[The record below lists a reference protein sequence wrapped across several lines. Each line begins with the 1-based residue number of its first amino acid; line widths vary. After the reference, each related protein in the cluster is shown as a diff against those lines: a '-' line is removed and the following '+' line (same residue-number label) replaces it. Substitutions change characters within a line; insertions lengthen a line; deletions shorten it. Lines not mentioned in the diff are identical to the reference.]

1 MQLVSVN
8 ELADQ
13 KIFSVD
19 LYNEDGEK
27 LFSAG
32 EIITPGKLMQ
42 LRSLNA
48 IYSKESEEEV
58 AKIEKTTIS
67 DVDNNIEDLSFQKN
81 IEENT
86 PPWVVESLD
95 QKKNEEFKNTE
106 IEEDET
112 FSKDEFSAEEYSDDV
127 SDNVL
132 EIEIDEQLFNKQINL
147 YSIITPEN
155 QIKMK
160 KSFSRAMNDFKRKTP
175 VKKVDLF
182 LKTRDLILEIIIPIL
197 DSMIYKSQL
206 KLIGEYDDIH
216 GLNVAIMVAALTIKM
231 KMTESEIN
239 DIVLAALLHDIG
251 KTRIDDSI
259 LKKTNL
265 STQDVN
271 LLNLH
276 TQIGY
281 KILHKDFHLSEPICK
296 VALEHHENNDGSG
309 FPYGLSGDL
318 IGFQSQIVNICNF
331 YDNLTSERLN
341 YPVKNTK
348 DVQKIILE
356 IGSKNFLSGILY
368 TFINMSNYNDSRPFK
383 SFTEE

>member
-1 MQLVSVN
+1 MQLVSIN

-42 LRSLNA
+42 LRSLDA
-48 IYSKESEEEV
+48 VYSKVDGED
-58 AKIEKTTIS
+58 EKENVKS
-67 DVDNNIEDLSFQKN
+67 DAGNTDNLPFQKKDDKSLDSKKQ
-81 IEENT
+81 E
-86 PPWVVESLD
+86 ESLEA
-95 QKKNEEFKNTE
+95 EE
-106 IEEDET
+106 EEDET
-112 FSKDEFSAEEYSDDV
+112 FSKDEFSTEEDDDDDV

-160 KSFSRAMNDFKRKTP
+160 KSFKRAMNDFKRKTS

-182 LKTRDLILEIIIPIL
+182 LKTRDLILETIIPVL
-197 DSMIYKSQL
+197 DTMIYKSQL
-206 KLIGEYDDIH
+206 KIIGEYDDIH
-216 GLNVAIMVAALTIKM
+216 GLNVAIMAAALTIKM
-231 KMTESEIN
+231 KMTESEVN

-251 KTRIDDSI
+251 KTRIDESI

-309 FPYGLSGDL
+309 YPYGISGDL
-318 IGFQSQIVNICNF
+318 IGLPSQIVNICNF

-348 DVQKIILE
+348 DALKIILE

-368 TFINMSNYNDSRPFK
+368 TFINMTNYNDSRPFK

>member
-1 MQLVSVN
+1 MQLVSIN

-42 LRSLNA
+42 LRSLDA
-48 IYSKESEEEV
+48 VYSKVDGEDEKENVKSDAGNTDNLPFQKKDDKSLDSKKQEEV
-58 AKIEKTTIS
+58 LEA
-67 DVDNNIEDLSFQKN
+67 
-81 IEENT
+81 EE
-86 PPWVVESLD
+86 
-95 QKKNEEFKNTE
+95 
-106 IEEDET
+106 EEDET
-112 FSKDEFSAEEYSDDV
+112 FSKDEFSTEEDDDDDV

-160 KSFSRAMNDFKRKTP
+160 KSFKRAMNDFKRKTS

-182 LKTRDLILEIIIPIL
+182 LKTRDLILETIIPVL
-197 DSMIYKSQL
+197 DTMIYKSQL
-206 KLIGEYDDIH
+206 KIIGDYDDIH
-216 GLNVAIMVAALTIKM
+216 GLNVAIMAAALTIKM
-231 KMTESEIN
+231 KMTESEVN

-251 KTRIDDSI
+251 KTRIDESI

-309 FPYGLSGDL
+309 YPYGISGDL
-318 IGFQSQIVNICNF
+318 IGLPSQIVNICNF

-348 DVQKIILE
+348 DALKIILE

-368 TFINMSNYNDSRPFK
+368 TFINMTNYNDSRPFK

>member
-1 MQLVSVN
+1 MQLVSIN

-19 LYNEDGEK
+19 LYNKDGEK

-42 LRSLNA
+42 LRSLDAVYSDDGSTVDNKSDKVYKSQEDVEELHFQKKEEFNESVKA
-48 IYSKESEEEV
+48 LKKESKEQNNFQSSE
-58 AKIEKTTIS
+58 
-67 DVDNNIEDLSFQKN
+67 IED
-81 IEENT
+81 
-86 PPWVVESLD
+86 
-95 QKKNEEFKNTE
+95 
-106 IEEDET
+106 DET
-112 FSKDEFSAEEYSDDV
+112 FSKDTFSTEEDDDV

-160 KSFSRAMNDFKRKTP
+160 KSYRRAMNDFKRKTP

-182 LKTRDLILEIIIPIL
+182 LKTRDLVLETINPVL

-216 GLNVAIMVAALTIKM
+216 GLNVAIMAAALTIKM
-231 KMTESEIN
+231 KLTEAEIN

-251 KTRIDDSI
+251 KTRIDESI

-309 FPYGLSGDL
+309 YPYGISGDL
-318 IGFQSQIVNICNF
+318 IGMHSQVVNICNF

-348 DVQKIILE
+348 DALKIILE
-356 IGSKNFLSGILY
+356 VGSKNFLSGILY
-368 TFINMSNYNDSRPFK
+368 TFINMTNYNDSRPFK

>member
-42 LRSLNA
+42 LRSLDA
-48 IYSKESEEEV
+48 VYSKVDGEEE
-58 AKIEKTTIS
+58 EKTLKSAGENT
-67 DVDNNIEDLSFQKN
+67 DDLSIQEK
-81 IEENT
+81 ENKPSDT
-86 PPWVVESLD
+86 LKTGTKKQESLP
-95 QKKNEEFKNTE
+95 EAE
-106 IEEDET
+106 EEDET
-112 FSKDEFSAEEYSDDV
+112 FSKDEFSTEEDDDDDV

-160 KSFSRAMNDFKRKTP
+160 KSFKRAMNDFKRKTS

-182 LKTRDLILEIIIPIL
+182 LKTRDLILETIIPVL
-197 DSMIYKSQL
+197 DTMIYKSQL
-206 KLIGEYDDIH
+206 KIIGEYDDVH
-216 GLNVAIMVAALTIKM
+216 GLNVAIMAAALTIKM
-231 KMTESEIN
+231 KMTESEVN

-251 KTRIDDSI
+251 KTRIDESI

-309 FPYGLSGDL
+309 YPYGISGDL
-318 IGFQSQIVNICNF
+318 IGLPSQIVNICNF

-348 DVQKIILE
+348 DALKIILE

-368 TFINMSNYNDSRPFK
+368 TFINMTNYNDSRPFK

>member
-42 LRSLNA
+42 LRSLDA
-48 IYSKESEEEV
+48 VYSKVDGEEE
-58 AKIEKTTIS
+58 EKTLKSAGENT
-67 DVDNNIEDLSFQKN
+67 DDLSIQEK
-81 IEENT
+81 ENKPSDT
-86 PPWVVESLD
+86 LKTGTKKQESLP
-95 QKKNEEFKNTE
+95 EAE
-106 IEEDET
+106 EEDET
-112 FSKDEFSAEEYSDDV
+112 FSKDEFSTEEDDDDDV

-160 KSFSRAMNDFKRKTP
+160 KSFKRAMNDFKRKTS

-182 LKTRDLILEIIIPIL
+182 LKTRDLILETLIPVL
-197 DSMIYKSQL
+197 DTMIYKSQL
-206 KLIGEYDDIH
+206 KIIGEYDDIH
-216 GLNVAIMVAALTIKM
+216 GLNVAIMAAALTIKM
-231 KMTESEIN
+231 KMTESEVN
-239 DIVLAALLHDIG
+239 DVVLAALLHDIG
-251 KTRIDDSI
+251 KTRIDESI

-309 FPYGLSGDL
+309 YPYGISGDL
-318 IGFQSQIVNICNF
+318 IGLPSQIVNICNF

-348 DVQKIILE
+348 DALKIILE

-368 TFINMSNYNDSRPFK
+368 TFINMTNYNDSRPFK

>member
-42 LRSLNA
+42 LRSLDA
-48 IYSKESEEEV
+48 VYSKVDGEEE
-58 AKIEKTTIS
+58 KKTLKSAGEDT
-67 DVDNNIEDLSFQKN
+67 DDLSIQEK
-81 IEENT
+81 ENKPSDT
-86 PPWVVESLD
+86 LKTGTKKQESLP
-95 QKKNEEFKNTE
+95 EAE
-106 IEEDET
+106 EEDET
-112 FSKDEFSAEEYSDDV
+112 FSKDEFSTEEDDDDDV

-160 KSFSRAMNDFKRKTP
+160 KSFKRAMNDFKRKTS

-182 LKTRDLILEIIIPIL
+182 LKTRDLILETIIPVL
-197 DSMIYKSQL
+197 DTMIYKSQL
-206 KLIGEYDDIH
+206 KIIGDYDDIH
-216 GLNVAIMVAALTIKM
+216 GLNVAIMAAALTIKM
-231 KMTESEIN
+231 KMTESEVN

-251 KTRIDDSI
+251 KTRIDESI

-309 FPYGLSGDL
+309 YPYGISGDL
-318 IGFQSQIVNICNF
+318 IGLPSQIVNICNF

-348 DVQKIILE
+348 DALKIILE

-368 TFINMSNYNDSRPFK
+368 TFINMTNYNDSRPFK

>member
-1 MQLVSVN
+1 MQLVSIN

-42 LRSLNA
+42 LRSLDA
-48 IYSKESEEEV
+48 VYSKVDGED
-58 AKIEKTTIS
+58 EKENVKS
-67 DVDNNIEDLSFQKN
+67 DAGNTDNLPFQKKDDKSLDSKKQ
-81 IEENT
+81 E
-86 PPWVVESLD
+86 ESLEA
-95 QKKNEEFKNTE
+95 EE
-106 IEEDET
+106 EEDET
-112 FSKDEFSAEEYSDDV
+112 FSKDEFSTEEDDDDDV

-160 KSFSRAMNDFKRKTP
+160 KSFKRAMNDFKRKTS

-182 LKTRDLILEIIIPIL
+182 LKTRDLILETIIPVL
-197 DSMIYKSQL
+197 DTMIYKSQL
-206 KLIGEYDDIH
+206 KIIGEYDDVH
-216 GLNVAIMVAALTIKM
+216 GLNVAIMAAALTIKM
-231 KMTESEIN
+231 KMTESEVN

-251 KTRIDDSI
+251 KTRIDESI

-309 FPYGLSGDL
+309 YPYGISGDL
-318 IGFQSQIVNICNF
+318 IGLPSQIVNICNF

-348 DVQKIILE
+348 DALKIILE

-368 TFINMSNYNDSRPFK
+368 TFINMTNYNDSRPFK

>member
-42 LRSLNA
+42 LRSLDA
-48 IYSKESEEEV
+48 VYSKVDGEEE
-58 AKIEKTTIS
+58 KKTLKSAGEDT
-67 DVDNNIEDLSFQKN
+67 DDLSIQEK
-81 IEENT
+81 ENKPSDT
-86 PPWVVESLD
+86 LKTGTKKQESLP
-95 QKKNEEFKNTE
+95 EAE
-106 IEEDET
+106 EEDET
-112 FSKDEFSAEEYSDDV
+112 FSKDEFSTEEDDDDDV

-147 YSIITPEN
+147 YSIITSEN

-160 KSFSRAMNDFKRKTP
+160 KSFKRAMNDFKRKTS

-182 LKTRDLILEIIIPIL
+182 LKTRDLILETIIPVL
-197 DSMIYKSQL
+197 DTMIYKSQL
-206 KLIGEYDDIH
+206 KIIGEYDDVH
-216 GLNVAIMVAALTIKM
+216 GLNVAIMAAALTIKM
-231 KMTESEIN
+231 KMTESEVN

-251 KTRIDDSI
+251 KTRIDESI

-309 FPYGLSGDL
+309 YPYGISGDL
-318 IGFQSQIVNICNF
+318 IGLPSQIVNICNF

-348 DVQKIILE
+348 DALKIILE

-368 TFINMSNYNDSRPFK
+368 TFINMTNYNDSRPFK

>member
-1 MQLVSVN
+1 MQLVSIN

-13 KIFSVD
+13 KIFSID

-42 LRSLNA
+42 LRSLDA
-48 IYSKESEEEV
+48 VYSKVDGEDEKENVKSDAGNTDNLPLQKKDDKSLESKKQE
-58 AKIEKTTIS
+58 
-67 DVDNNIEDLSFQKN
+67 
-81 IEENT
+81 
-86 PPWVVESLD
+86 ESLEA
-95 QKKNEEFKNTE
+95 EE
-106 IEEDET
+106 EEDET
-112 FSKDEFSAEEYSDDV
+112 FSKDEFSTEEDDDDDV

-160 KSFSRAMNDFKRKTP
+160 KSFKRAMNDFKRKTS

-182 LKTRDLILEIIIPIL
+182 LKTRDLILETIIPVL
-197 DSMIYKSQL
+197 DTMIYKSQL
-206 KLIGEYDDIH
+206 KIIGDYDDIH
-216 GLNVAIMVAALTIKM
+216 GLNVAIMAAALTIKM
-231 KMTESEIN
+231 KMTESEVN

-251 KTRIDDSI
+251 KTRIDESI

-309 FPYGLSGDL
+309 YPYGISGDL
-318 IGFQSQIVNICNF
+318 IGLPSQIVNICNF

-348 DVQKIILE
+348 DALKIILE

-368 TFINMSNYNDSRPFK
+368 TFINMTNYNDSRPFK

>member
-1 MQLVSVN
+1 MQLVSIN

-42 LRSLNA
+42 LRSLDA
-48 IYSKESEEEV
+48 VYSKVDGED
-58 AKIEKTTIS
+58 EKENVKS
-67 DVDNNIEDLSFQKN
+67 DAGNTDNLPFQKKDDKSLDSKKQ
-81 IEENT
+81 E
-86 PPWVVESLD
+86 ESLEA
-95 QKKNEEFKNTE
+95 EE
-106 IEEDET
+106 EEDET
-112 FSKDEFSAEEYSDDV
+112 FSKDEFSTEEDDDDDDV

-160 KSFSRAMNDFKRKTP
+160 KSFKRAMNDFKRKTS

-182 LKTRDLILEIIIPIL
+182 LKTRDLILETIIPVL
-197 DSMIYKSQL
+197 DTMIYKSQL
-206 KLIGEYDDIH
+206 KIIGDYDDIH
-216 GLNVAIMVAALTIKM
+216 GLNVAIMAAALTIKM
-231 KMTESEIN
+231 KMTESEVN

-251 KTRIDDSI
+251 KTRIDESI

-309 FPYGLSGDL
+309 YPYGISGDL
-318 IGFQSQIVNICNF
+318 IGLPSQIVNICNF

-348 DVQKIILE
+348 DALKIILE

-368 TFINMSNYNDSRPFK
+368 TFINMTNYNDSRPFK

>member
-42 LRSLNA
+42 LRSLDA
-48 IYSKESEEEV
+48 VYSKVDGEEEKKNV
-58 AKIEKTTIS
+58 KS
-67 DVDNNIEDLSFQKN
+67 DAGNTDNLPFQKKDDK
-81 IEENT
+81 
-86 PPWVVESLD
+86 SLD
-95 QKKNEEFKNTE
+95 SKKQEEVLE
-106 IEEDET
+106 AEEEEDET
-112 FSKDEFSAEEYSDDV
+112 FSKDEFSTEEEDDDDDV

-160 KSFSRAMNDFKRKTP
+160 KSFKRAMNDFKRKTS

-182 LKTRDLILEIIIPIL
+182 LKTRDLILETIIPVL
-197 DSMIYKSQL
+197 DTMIYKSQL
-206 KLIGEYDDIH
+206 KIIGEYDDVH
-216 GLNVAIMVAALTIKM
+216 GLNVAIMAAALTIKM
-231 KMTESEIN
+231 KMTESEVN

-251 KTRIDDSI
+251 KTRIDESI

-309 FPYGLSGDL
+309 YPYGISGDL
-318 IGFQSQIVNICNF
+318 IGLPSQIVNICNF

-348 DVQKIILE
+348 DALKIILE

-368 TFINMSNYNDSRPFK
+368 TFINMTNYNDSRPFK

>member
-42 LRSLNA
+42 LRSLDA
-48 IYSKESEEEV
+48 VYSKVDGEEE
-58 AKIEKTTIS
+58 KKTLKSAGENT
-67 DVDNNIEDLSFQKN
+67 DDLSIQEK
-81 IEENT
+81 ENKPSDT
-86 PPWVVESLD
+86 LKTGTKKQESLP
-95 QKKNEEFKNTE
+95 EAE
-106 IEEDET
+106 EEDET
-112 FSKDEFSAEEYSDDV
+112 FSKDEFSTEEDDDDDV

-147 YSIITPEN
+147 YSIITSEN

-160 KSFSRAMNDFKRKTP
+160 KSFKRAMNDFKRKTS

-182 LKTRDLILEIIIPIL
+182 LKTRDLILETIIPVL
-197 DSMIYKSQL
+197 DTMIYKSQL
-206 KLIGEYDDIH
+206 KIIGEYDDVH
-216 GLNVAIMVAALTIKM
+216 GLNVAIMAAALTIKM
-231 KMTESEIN
+231 KMTESEVN

-251 KTRIDDSI
+251 KTRIDESI

-309 FPYGLSGDL
+309 YPYGISGDL
-318 IGFQSQIVNICNF
+318 IGLPSQIVNICNF

-348 DVQKIILE
+348 DALKIILE

-368 TFINMSNYNDSRPFK
+368 TFINMTNYNDSRPFK

>member
-1 MQLVSVN
+1 MQLVSIN

-13 KIFSVD
+13 KIFSID

-42 LRSLNA
+42 LRSLDA
-48 IYSKESEEEV
+48 VYSKVDGED
-58 AKIEKTTIS
+58 EKENVKS
-67 DVDNNIEDLSFQKN
+67 DAGNTDNLPFQKKDDKSLDSKKQ
-81 IEENT
+81 E
-86 PPWVVESLD
+86 ESLEA
-95 QKKNEEFKNTE
+95 EE
-106 IEEDET
+106 EEDET
-112 FSKDEFSAEEYSDDV
+112 FSKDEFSTEEDDDDDV

-160 KSFSRAMNDFKRKTP
+160 KSFKRAMNDFKRKTS

-182 LKTRDLILEIIIPIL
+182 LKTRDLILETIIPVL
-197 DSMIYKSQL
+197 DTMIYKSQL
-206 KLIGEYDDIH
+206 KIIGEYDDVH
-216 GLNVAIMVAALTIKM
+216 GLNVAIMAAALTIKM
-231 KMTESEIN
+231 KMTESEVN

-251 KTRIDDSI
+251 KTRIDESI

-309 FPYGLSGDL
+309 YPYGISGDL
-318 IGFQSQIVNICNF
+318 IGLPSQIVNICNF

-348 DVQKIILE
+348 DALKIILE

-368 TFINMSNYNDSRPFK
+368 TFINMTNYNDSRPFK

>member
-1 MQLVSVN
+1 MQLVSIN

-42 LRSLNA
+42 LRSLDA
-48 IYSKESEEEV
+48 VYSKVDGEDEKENVKSDAGNTDNLPFQKKDDKSLDSKKQEEV
-58 AKIEKTTIS
+58 LEADE
-67 DVDNNIEDLSFQKN
+67 
-81 IEENT
+81 
-86 PPWVVESLD
+86 
-95 QKKNEEFKNTE
+95 
-106 IEEDET
+106 EEDET
-112 FSKDEFSAEEYSDDV
+112 FSKDEFSTEEDDDDDV

-160 KSFSRAMNDFKRKTP
+160 KSFKRAMNDFKRKTP

-182 LKTRDLILEIIIPIL
+182 LKTRDLILETINPIL
-197 DSMIYKSQL
+197 DTMIYKSQL
-206 KLIGEYDDIH
+206 KIIGDYDDIH
-216 GLNVAIMVAALTIKM
+216 GLNVAIMAAALTIKM
-231 KMTESEIN
+231 KMTESEVN

-251 KTRIDDSI
+251 KTRIDESI

-309 FPYGLSGDL
+309 YPYGISGDL
-318 IGFQSQIVNICNF
+318 IGLPSQIVNICNF

-348 DVQKIILE
+348 DALKIILE

-368 TFINMSNYNDSRPFK
+368 TFINMTNYNDSRPFK

>member
-42 LRSLNA
+42 LRSLDA
-48 IYSKESEEEV
+48 VYSKVDGEEE
-58 AKIEKTTIS
+58 EKTLKSAGENT
-67 DVDNNIEDLSFQKN
+67 DDLSIQEK
-81 IEENT
+81 ENKPSDT
-86 PPWVVESLD
+86 LKTGTKKQESLP
-95 QKKNEEFKNTE
+95 EAE
-106 IEEDET
+106 EEDET
-112 FSKDEFSAEEYSDDV
+112 FSKDEFSTEEDDDDDV

-160 KSFSRAMNDFKRKTP
+160 KSFKRAMNDFKRKTS

-182 LKTRDLILEIIIPIL
+182 LKTRDLILETIIPVL
-197 DSMIYKSQL
+197 DTMIYKSQL
-206 KLIGEYDDIH
+206 NIIGEYDDVH
-216 GLNVAIMVAALTIKM
+216 GLNVAIMAAALTIKM
-231 KMTESEIN
+231 KMTESEVN

-251 KTRIDDSI
+251 KTRIDESI

-309 FPYGLSGDL
+309 YPYGISGDL
-318 IGFQSQIVNICNF
+318 IGLPSQIVNICNF

-348 DVQKIILE
+348 DALKIILE

-368 TFINMSNYNDSRPFK
+368 TFINMTNYNDSRPFK

>member
-42 LRSLNA
+42 LRSLDA
-48 IYSKESEEEV
+48 VYSKVDGEEE
-58 AKIEKTTIS
+58 KKTLKSAGENT
-67 DVDNNIEDLSFQKN
+67 DDLSIQEK
-81 IEENT
+81 ENKPSDT
-86 PPWVVESLD
+86 LKTGTKKQESLP
-95 QKKNEEFKNTE
+95 EAE
-106 IEEDET
+106 EEDET
-112 FSKDEFSAEEYSDDV
+112 FSKDEFSTEEDDDDDV

-160 KSFSRAMNDFKRKTP
+160 KSFKRAMNDFKRKTS

-182 LKTRDLILEIIIPIL
+182 LKTRDLILETLIPVL
-197 DSMIYKSQL
+197 DTMIYKSQL
-206 KLIGEYDDIH
+206 KIIGEYDDVH
-216 GLNVAIMVAALTIKM
+216 GLNVAIMAAALTIKM
-231 KMTESEIN
+231 KMTESEVN

-251 KTRIDDSI
+251 KTRIDESI

-309 FPYGLSGDL
+309 YPYGISGDL
-318 IGFQSQIVNICNF
+318 IGLPSQIVNICNF

-348 DVQKIILE
+348 DALKIILE

-368 TFINMSNYNDSRPFK
+368 TFINMTNYNDSRPFK

>member
-1 MQLVSVN
+1 MQLVSIN

-13 KIFSVD
+13 KIFSID

-27 LFSAG
+27 LFSAV

-42 LRSLNA
+42 LRSLDA
-48 IYSKESEEEV
+48 VYSKVDGEDEKENVKSDAGNTDNLPFQKKDDKSLESKKQEEV
-58 AKIEKTTIS
+58 LEADE
-67 DVDNNIEDLSFQKN
+67 
-81 IEENT
+81 
-86 PPWVVESLD
+86 
-95 QKKNEEFKNTE
+95 
-106 IEEDET
+106 EEDET
-112 FSKDEFSAEEYSDDV
+112 FSKDEFSTEEDDDDDV

-160 KSFSRAMNDFKRKTP
+160 KSFKRAMNDFKRKTS
-175 VKKVDLF
+175 VKKVYLF
-182 LKTRDLILEIIIPIL
+182 LKTRDLILETIIPVL
-197 DSMIYKSQL
+197 DTMIYKSQL
-206 KLIGEYDDIH
+206 KIIGDYDDIH
-216 GLNVAIMVAALTIKM
+216 GLNVAIMAAALTIKM
-231 KMTESEIN
+231 KMTESEVN

-251 KTRIDDSI
+251 KTRIDESI

-309 FPYGLSGDL
+309 YPYGISGDL
-318 IGFQSQIVNICNF
+318 IGLPSQIVNICNF

-348 DVQKIILE
+348 DALKIILE

-368 TFINMSNYNDSRPFK
+368 TFINMTNYNDSRPFK

>member
-1 MQLVSVN
+1 MQLVSIN

-42 LRSLNA
+42 LRSLDA
-48 IYSKESEEEV
+48 VYSKVDGEDEKENVKSDAGNTDNLPFQKKDDKSLDSKKQEEV
-58 AKIEKTTIS
+58 LEA
-67 DVDNNIEDLSFQKN
+67 
-81 IEENT
+81 EE
-86 PPWVVESLD
+86 
-95 QKKNEEFKNTE
+95 
-106 IEEDET
+106 EEDET
-112 FSKDEFSAEEYSDDV
+112 FSKDEFSTEEDDDDDV

-160 KSFSRAMNDFKRKTP
+160 KSFKRAMNDFKRKTP

-182 LKTRDLILEIIIPIL
+182 LKTRDLILETINPIL
-197 DSMIYKSQL
+197 DTMIYKSQL
-206 KLIGEYDDIH
+206 KIIGDYDEIH
-216 GLNVAIMVAALTIKM
+216 GLNVAIMAAALTIKM
-231 KMTESEIN
+231 KMTESEVN

-251 KTRIDDSI
+251 KTRIDESI

-309 FPYGLSGDL
+309 YPYGISGDL
-318 IGFQSQIVNICNF
+318 IGLPSQIVNICNF

-348 DVQKIILE
+348 DALKIILE

-368 TFINMSNYNDSRPFK
+368 TFINMTNYNDSRPFK

>member
-1 MQLVSVN
+1 MQLVSIN

-42 LRSLNA
+42 LRSLDA
-48 IYSKESEEEV
+48 VYSKVDGED
-58 AKIEKTTIS
+58 EKENVKS
-67 DVDNNIEDLSFQKN
+67 DAGNTDNLPFQKKDDKSLDSKKQ
-81 IEENT
+81 E
-86 PPWVVESLD
+86 ESLEA
-95 QKKNEEFKNTE
+95 EE
-106 IEEDET
+106 EEDET
-112 FSKDEFSAEEYSDDV
+112 FSKDEFSTEEDDDDDV

-160 KSFSRAMNDFKRKTP
+160 KSFKRAMNDFKRKTS

-182 LKTRDLILEIIIPIL
+182 LKTRDLILETIIPVL
-197 DSMIYKSQL
+197 DTMIYKSQL
-206 KLIGEYDDIH
+206 KIIGDYDDIH
-216 GLNVAIMVAALTIKM
+216 GLNVAIMAAALTIKM
-231 KMTESEIN
+231 KMTESEVN

-251 KTRIDDSI
+251 KTRIDESI

-309 FPYGLSGDL
+309 YPYGISGDL
-318 IGFQSQIVNICNF
+318 IGLPSQIVNICNF

-348 DVQKIILE
+348 DALKIILE

-368 TFINMSNYNDSRPFK
+368 TFINMTNYNDSRPFK

>member
-1 MQLVSVN
+1 MQLVSIN

-42 LRSLNA
+42 LRSLDA
-48 IYSKESEEEV
+48 VYSKVDGEDEKENVKSDAGNTDNLPFQKKDDKSLDSKKQEEV
-58 AKIEKTTIS
+58 LEA
-67 DVDNNIEDLSFQKN
+67 
-81 IEENT
+81 EE
-86 PPWVVESLD
+86 
-95 QKKNEEFKNTE
+95 
-106 IEEDET
+106 EEDET
-112 FSKDEFSAEEYSDDV
+112 FSKDEFSTEEEEDDDDV

-160 KSFSRAMNDFKRKTP
+160 KSFKRAMNDFKRKTS

-182 LKTRDLILEIIIPIL
+182 LKTRDLILETIIPVL
-197 DSMIYKSQL
+197 DTMIYKSQL
-206 KLIGEYDDIH
+206 KIIGDYDDIH
-216 GLNVAIMVAALTIKM
+216 GLNVAIMAAALTIKM
-231 KMTESEIN
+231 KMTESEVN

-251 KTRIDDSI
+251 KTRIDESI

-309 FPYGLSGDL
+309 YPYGISGDL
-318 IGFQSQIVNICNF
+318 IGLPSQIVNICNF

-348 DVQKIILE
+348 DALKIILE

-368 TFINMSNYNDSRPFK
+368 TFINMTNYNDSRAFK

>member
-1 MQLVSVN
+1 MQLVSIN

-42 LRSLNA
+42 LRSLDA
-48 IYSKESEEEV
+48 VYSKVDGEDEKENVKSDAGNTDNLPFQKKDDKSLESKKQEEV
-58 AKIEKTTIS
+58 LEADE
-67 DVDNNIEDLSFQKN
+67 
-81 IEENT
+81 
-86 PPWVVESLD
+86 
-95 QKKNEEFKNTE
+95 
-106 IEEDET
+106 EEDET
-112 FSKDEFSAEEYSDDV
+112 FSKDEFSTEEDDDDDV

-160 KSFSRAMNDFKRKTP
+160 KSFKRAMNDFKRKTS

-182 LKTRDLILEIIIPIL
+182 LKTRDLILETIIPVL
-197 DSMIYKSQL
+197 DTMIYKSQL
-206 KLIGEYDDIH
+206 KIIGDYDDIH
-216 GLNVAIMVAALTIKM
+216 GLNVAIMAAALTIKM
-231 KMTESEIN
+231 KMTESEVN

-251 KTRIDDSI
+251 KTRIDESI

-309 FPYGLSGDL
+309 YPYGISGDL
-318 IGFQSQIVNICNF
+318 IGLPSQIVNICNF

-348 DVQKIILE
+348 DALKIILE

-368 TFINMSNYNDSRPFK
+368 TFINMTNYNDSRPFK

>member
-1 MQLVSVN
+1 M
-8 ELADQ
+8 
-13 KIFSVD
+13 
-19 LYNEDGEK
+19 
-27 LFSAG
+27 
-32 EIITPGKLMQ
+32 
-42 LRSLNA
+42 
-48 IYSKESEEEV
+48 
-58 AKIEKTTIS
+58 
-67 DVDNNIEDLSFQKN
+67 
-81 IEENT
+81 
-86 PPWVVESLD
+86 
-95 QKKNEEFKNTE
+95 
-106 IEEDET
+106 
-112 FSKDEFSAEEYSDDV
+112 
-127 SDNVL
+127 L

-160 KSFSRAMNDFKRKTP
+160 KSFKRAMNDFKRKTS

-182 LKTRDLILEIIIPIL
+182 LKTRDLILETIIPVL
-197 DSMIYKSQL
+197 DTMIYKSQL
-206 KLIGEYDDIH
+206 KIIGDYDDIH
-216 GLNVAIMVAALTIKM
+216 GLNVAIMAAALTIKM
-231 KMTESEIN
+231 KMTESEVN

-251 KTRIDDSI
+251 KTRIDESI

-309 FPYGLSGDL
+309 YPYGISGDL
-318 IGFQSQIVNICNF
+318 IGLPSQIVNICNF

-348 DVQKIILE
+348 DALKIILE

-368 TFINMSNYNDSRPFK
+368 TFINMTNYNDSRPFK

>member
-1 MQLVSVN
+1 MQLVSIN

-13 KIFSVD
+13 KIFSID

-42 LRSLNA
+42 LRSLDA
-48 IYSKESEEEV
+48 VYSKVDGED
-58 AKIEKTTIS
+58 EKENVKS
-67 DVDNNIEDLSFQKN
+67 DAGNTDNLPFQKKDDKSLDSKKQ
-81 IEENT
+81 E
-86 PPWVVESLD
+86 ESLEA
-95 QKKNEEFKNTE
+95 EE
-106 IEEDET
+106 EEDET
-112 FSKDEFSAEEYSDDV
+112 FSKDEFSTEEDDDDDV

-160 KSFSRAMNDFKRKTP
+160 KSFKRAMNDFKRKTS

-182 LKTRDLILEIIIPIL
+182 LKTRDLILETIIPVL
-197 DSMIYKSQL
+197 DTMIYKSQL
-206 KLIGEYDDIH
+206 KIIGDYDDIH
-216 GLNVAIMVAALTIKM
+216 GLNVAIMAAALTIKM
-231 KMTESEIN
+231 KMTESEVN

-251 KTRIDDSI
+251 KTRIDESI

-309 FPYGLSGDL
+309 YPYGISGDL
-318 IGFQSQIVNICNF
+318 IGLPSQIVNICNF

-348 DVQKIILE
+348 DALKIILE

-368 TFINMSNYNDSRPFK
+368 TFINMTNYNDSRPFK

>member
-1 MQLVSVN
+1 MQLVSIN

-42 LRSLNA
+42 LRSLDA
-48 IYSKESEEEV
+48 VYSKVDGEDEKENVKSDAGNTDNLPFQKKDDKSLDSKKQEEV
-58 AKIEKTTIS
+58 LEA
-67 DVDNNIEDLSFQKN
+67 
-81 IEENT
+81 EE
-86 PPWVVESLD
+86 
-95 QKKNEEFKNTE
+95 
-106 IEEDET
+106 EEDET
-112 FSKDEFSAEEYSDDV
+112 FSKDEFSTEEDDDDDV

-160 KSFSRAMNDFKRKTP
+160 KSFKRAMNDFKRKTP

-182 LKTRDLILEIIIPIL
+182 LKTRDLILETINPIL
-197 DSMIYKSQL
+197 DTMIYKSQL
-206 KLIGEYDDIH
+206 KIIGDYDDIH
-216 GLNVAIMVAALTIKM
+216 GLNVAIMAAALTIKM
-231 KMTESEIN
+231 KMTESEVN

-251 KTRIDDSI
+251 KTRIDESI

-309 FPYGLSGDL
+309 YPYGISGDL
-318 IGFQSQIVNICNF
+318 IGLPSQIVNICNF

-348 DVQKIILE
+348 DALKIILE

-368 TFINMSNYNDSRPFK
+368 TFINMTNYNDSRPFK

>member
-42 LRSLNA
+42 LRSLDA
-48 IYSKESEEEV
+48 VYSKVDGEEE
-58 AKIEKTTIS
+58 KKTLKSAGENT
-67 DVDNNIEDLSFQKN
+67 DDLSIQEK
-81 IEENT
+81 ENKPSDT
-86 PPWVVESLD
+86 LKTGTKKQESLP
-95 QKKNEEFKNTE
+95 EAE
-106 IEEDET
+106 EEDET
-112 FSKDEFSAEEYSDDV
+112 FSKDEFSTEEDDDDDV

-160 KSFSRAMNDFKRKTP
+160 KSFKRAMNDFKRKTS

-182 LKTRDLILEIIIPIL
+182 LKTRDLILETIIPVL
-197 DSMIYKSQL
+197 DTMIYKSQL
-206 KLIGEYDDIH
+206 NIIGEYDDVH
-216 GLNVAIMVAALTIKM
+216 GLNVAIMAAALTIKM
-231 KMTESEIN
+231 KMTESEVN

-251 KTRIDDSI
+251 KTRIDESI

-309 FPYGLSGDL
+309 YPYGISGDL
-318 IGFQSQIVNICNF
+318 IGLPSQIVNICNF

-348 DVQKIILE
+348 DALKIILE

-368 TFINMSNYNDSRPFK
+368 TFINMTNYNDSRPFK

>member
-42 LRSLNA
+42 LRSLDA
-48 IYSKESEEEV
+48 VYSKVDGEEE
-58 AKIEKTTIS
+58 EKTLKSAGENT
-67 DVDNNIEDLSFQKN
+67 DDLSIQEK
-81 IEENT
+81 ENKPSDT
-86 PPWVVESLD
+86 LKTGTKKQESLP
-95 QKKNEEFKNTE
+95 EAE
-106 IEEDET
+106 EEDET
-112 FSKDEFSAEEYSDDV
+112 FSKDEFSTEEDDDDDV

-160 KSFSRAMNDFKRKTP
+160 KSFKRAMNDFKRKTS

-182 LKTRDLILEIIIPIL
+182 LKTRDLILETLIPVL
-197 DSMIYKSQL
+197 DTMIYKSQL
-206 KLIGEYDDIH
+206 KIIGEYDDIH
-216 GLNVAIMVAALTIKM
+216 GLNVAIMAAALTIKM
-231 KMTESEIN
+231 KMTESEVN

-251 KTRIDDSI
+251 KTRIDESI

-309 FPYGLSGDL
+309 YPYGISGDL
-318 IGFQSQIVNICNF
+318 IGLPSQIVNICNF

-348 DVQKIILE
+348 DALKIILE

-368 TFINMSNYNDSRPFK
+368 TFINMTNYNDSRPFK

>member
-32 EIITPGKLMQ
+32 EIITPGKLIQ
-42 LRSLNA
+42 LRSLDA
-48 IYSKESEEEV
+48 VYSKVDGEEE
-58 AKIEKTTIS
+58 KKTLKSAGENT
-67 DVDNNIEDLSFQKN
+67 DDLSIQEK
-81 IEENT
+81 ENKPSDT
-86 PPWVVESLD
+86 LKTGTKKQESLP
-95 QKKNEEFKNTE
+95 EAE
-106 IEEDET
+106 EEDET
-112 FSKDEFSAEEYSDDV
+112 FSKDEFSTEEDDDDDV

-160 KSFSRAMNDFKRKTP
+160 KSFKRAMNDFKRKTS

-182 LKTRDLILEIIIPIL
+182 LKTRDLILETIIPVL
-197 DSMIYKSQL
+197 DTMIYKSQL
-206 KLIGEYDDIH
+206 KIIGEYDDVH
-216 GLNVAIMVAALTIKM
+216 GLNVAIMAAALTIKM
-231 KMTESEIN
+231 KMTESEVN

-251 KTRIDDSI
+251 KTRIDESI

-309 FPYGLSGDL
+309 YPYGISGDL
-318 IGFQSQIVNICNF
+318 IGLPSQIVNICNF

-348 DVQKIILE
+348 DALKIILE

-368 TFINMSNYNDSRPFK
+368 TFINMTNYNDSRPFK

>member
-1 MQLVSVN
+1 MSIQ
-8 ELADQ
+8 
-13 KIFSVD
+13 
-19 LYNEDGEK
+19 EK
-27 LFSAG
+27 ENKPSDTL
-32 EIITPGKLMQ
+32 
-42 LRSLNA
+42 
-48 IYSKESEEEV
+48 
-58 AKIEKTTIS
+58 KTGTKK
-67 DVDNNIEDLSFQKN
+67 Q
-81 IEENT
+81 
-86 PPWVVESLD
+86 ESLP
-95 QKKNEEFKNTE
+95 EAE
-106 IEEDET
+106 EEDET
-112 FSKDEFSAEEYSDDV
+112 FSKDEFSTEEDDDDDV

-160 KSFSRAMNDFKRKTP
+160 KSFKRAMNDFKRKTS

-182 LKTRDLILEIIIPIL
+182 LKTRDLILETIIPVL
-197 DSMIYKSQL
+197 DTMIYKSQL
-206 KLIGEYDDIH
+206 KIIGEYDDVH
-216 GLNVAIMVAALTIKM
+216 GLNVAIMAAALTIKM
-231 KMTESEIN
+231 KMTESEVN

-251 KTRIDDSI
+251 KTRIDESI

-309 FPYGLSGDL
+309 YPYGISGDL
-318 IGFQSQIVNICNF
+318 IGLPSQIVNICNF

-348 DVQKIILE
+348 DALKIILE

-368 TFINMSNYNDSRPFK
+368 TFINMTNYNDSRPFK

>member
-48 IYSKESEEEV
+48 VYSKVDGEEE
-58 AKIEKTTIS
+58 KKTLKSAGEDT
-67 DVDNNIEDLSFQKN
+67 DDLSIQEK
-81 IEENT
+81 ENKPSDT
-86 PPWVVESLD
+86 LKTGTKKQESLP
-95 QKKNEEFKNTE
+95 EAE
-106 IEEDET
+106 EEDET
-112 FSKDEFSAEEYSDDV
+112 FSKDEFSTEEDDDDDV

-160 KSFSRAMNDFKRKTP
+160 KSFKRAMNDFKRKTS

-182 LKTRDLILEIIIPIL
+182 LKTRDLILETIIPVL
-197 DSMIYKSQL
+197 DTMIYKSQL
-206 KLIGEYDDIH
+206 KIIGEYDDVH
-216 GLNVAIMVAALTIKM
+216 GLNVAIMAAALTIKM
-231 KMTESEIN
+231 KMTESEVN

-251 KTRIDDSI
+251 KTRIDESI

-309 FPYGLSGDL
+309 YPYGISGDL
-318 IGFQSQIVNICNF
+318 IGLPSQIVNICNF

-348 DVQKIILE
+348 DALKIILE

-368 TFINMSNYNDSRPFK
+368 TFINMTNYNDSRPFK

>member
-42 LRSLNA
+42 LRSLDA
-48 IYSKESEEEV
+48 VYSKVDGEEE
-58 AKIEKTTIS
+58 EKTLKSAGENT
-67 DVDNNIEDLSFQKN
+67 DDLSIQEK
-81 IEENT
+81 ENKPSDT
-86 PPWVVESLD
+86 LKTGTKKQESLP
-95 QKKNEEFKNTE
+95 EAE
-106 IEEDET
+106 EEDET
-112 FSKDEFSAEEYSDDV
+112 FSKDEFSTEEDDDDDV

-160 KSFSRAMNDFKRKTP
+160 KSFKRAMNDFKRKTS

-182 LKTRDLILEIIIPIL
+182 LKTRDLILETIIPVL
-197 DSMIYKSQL
+197 DTMIYKSQL
-206 KLIGEYDDIH
+206 KIIGEYDDIH
-216 GLNVAIMVAALTIKM
+216 GLNVAIMAAALTIKM
-231 KMTESEIN
+231 KMTESEVN

-251 KTRIDDSI
+251 KTRIDESI

-309 FPYGLSGDL
+309 YPYGISGDL
-318 IGFQSQIVNICNF
+318 IGLPSQIVNICNF

-348 DVQKIILE
+348 DALKIILE

-368 TFINMSNYNDSRPFK
+368 TFINMTNYNDSRPFK

>member
-42 LRSLNA
+42 LRSLDA
-48 IYSKESEEEV
+48 VYSKVDGEEE
-58 AKIEKTTIS
+58 KKTLKSAGENT
-67 DVDNNIEDLSFQKN
+67 DDLSIQEK
-81 IEENT
+81 ENKPSDT
-86 PPWVVESLD
+86 LKTGTKKQESLP
-95 QKKNEEFKNTE
+95 EAE
-106 IEEDET
+106 EEDET
-112 FSKDEFSAEEYSDDV
+112 FSKDEFSTEEDDDDDV

-160 KSFSRAMNDFKRKTP
+160 KSFKRAMNDFKRKTS

-182 LKTRDLILEIIIPIL
+182 LKTRDLILETIIPVL
-197 DSMIYKSQL
+197 DTMIYKSQL
-206 KLIGEYDDIH
+206 KIIGEYDDIH
-216 GLNVAIMVAALTIKM
+216 GLNVAIMAAALTIKM
-231 KMTESEIN
+231 KMTESEVN

-251 KTRIDDSI
+251 KTRIDESI

-309 FPYGLSGDL
+309 YPYGISGDL
-318 IGFQSQIVNICNF
+318 IGLPSQIVNICNF

-348 DVQKIILE
+348 DALKIILE
-356 IGSKNFLSGILY
+356 IGSRNFLSGILY
-368 TFINMSNYNDSRPFK
+368 TFINMTNYNDSRPFK

>member
-1 MQLVSVN
+1 MQLVSIN

-42 LRSLNA
+42 LRSLDA
-48 IYSKESEEEV
+48 VYSKVDGED
-58 AKIEKTTIS
+58 EKENVKS
-67 DVDNNIEDLSFQKN
+67 DAGNTDNLPFQKKDDKSL
-81 IEENT
+81 ESKKQE
-86 PPWVVESLD
+86 ESLEA
-95 QKKNEEFKNTE
+95 EE
-106 IEEDET
+106 EEDET
-112 FSKDEFSAEEYSDDV
+112 FSKDEFSTEEDDDDDV

-160 KSFSRAMNDFKRKTP
+160 KSFKRAMNDFKRKTP

-182 LKTRDLILEIIIPIL
+182 LKTRDLILETINPIL
-197 DSMIYKSQL
+197 DTMIYKSQL
-206 KLIGEYDDIH
+206 KIIGDYDDIH
-216 GLNVAIMVAALTIKM
+216 GLNVAIMAAALTIKM
-231 KMTESEIN
+231 KMTESEVN

-251 KTRIDDSI
+251 KTRIDESI

-309 FPYGLSGDL
+309 YPYGISGDL
-318 IGFQSQIVNICNF
+318 IGLPSQIVNICNF

-348 DVQKIILE
+348 DALKIILE

-368 TFINMSNYNDSRPFK
+368 TFINMTNYNDSRPFK

>member
-1 MQLVSVN
+1 MQLVSIN

-13 KIFSVD
+13 KIFSID

-42 LRSLNA
+42 LRSLDA
-48 IYSKESEEEV
+48 VYSKVDGED
-58 AKIEKTTIS
+58 EKENVKS
-67 DVDNNIEDLSFQKN
+67 DAGNTDNLPFQKKDDKSL
-81 IEENT
+81 ESKKQE
-86 PPWVVESLD
+86 ESLEA
-95 QKKNEEFKNTE
+95 EE
-106 IEEDET
+106 EEDET
-112 FSKDEFSAEEYSDDV
+112 FSKDEFSTEEDDDDDV

-160 KSFSRAMNDFKRKTP
+160 KSFKRAMNDFKRKTS

-182 LKTRDLILEIIIPIL
+182 LKTRDLILETIIPVL
-197 DSMIYKSQL
+197 DTMIYKSQL
-206 KLIGEYDDIH
+206 KIIGDYDDIH
-216 GLNVAIMVAALTIKM
+216 GLNVAIMAAALTIKM
-231 KMTESEIN
+231 KMTESEVN

-251 KTRIDDSI
+251 KTRIDESI

-309 FPYGLSGDL
+309 YPYGISGDL
-318 IGFQSQIVNICNF
+318 IGLPSQIVNICNF

-348 DVQKIILE
+348 DALKIILE

-368 TFINMSNYNDSRPFK
+368 TFINMTNYNDSRPFK

>member
-1 MQLVSVN
+1 MQLVSIN

-42 LRSLNA
+42 LRSLDA
-48 IYSKESEEEV
+48 VYSKVDGEDEKENVKSDAGNTDNLPFQKKDDKSLDSKKQEEV
-58 AKIEKTTIS
+58 LEADE
-67 DVDNNIEDLSFQKN
+67 
-81 IEENT
+81 
-86 PPWVVESLD
+86 
-95 QKKNEEFKNTE
+95 
-106 IEEDET
+106 EEDET
-112 FSKDEFSAEEYSDDV
+112 FSKDEFSTEEDDDDDV

-160 KSFSRAMNDFKRKTP
+160 KSFKRAMNDFKRKTS

-182 LKTRDLILEIIIPIL
+182 LKTRDLILETIIPVL
-197 DSMIYKSQL
+197 DTMIYKSQL
-206 KLIGEYDDIH
+206 KIIGEYDDIH
-216 GLNVAIMVAALTIKM
+216 GLNVAIMAAALTIKM
-231 KMTESEIN
+231 KMTESEVN

-251 KTRIDDSI
+251 KTRIDESI

-309 FPYGLSGDL
+309 YPYGISGDL
-318 IGFQSQIVNICNF
+318 IGLPSQIVNICNF

-348 DVQKIILE
+348 DALKIILE

-368 TFINMSNYNDSRPFK
+368 TFINMTNYNDSRPFK

>member
-42 LRSLNA
+42 LRSLDA
-48 IYSKESEEEV
+48 VYSKVDGEEE
-58 AKIEKTTIS
+58 KKTLKSAGENT
-67 DVDNNIEDLSFQKN
+67 DDLSIQEK
-81 IEENT
+81 ENKPSDT
-86 PPWVVESLD
+86 LKTGTKKQESLP
-95 QKKNEEFKNTE
+95 EAE
-106 IEEDET
+106 EEDET
-112 FSKDEFSAEEYSDDV
+112 FSKDEFSTEEDDDDDV

-160 KSFSRAMNDFKRKTP
+160 KSFKRAMNDFKRKTS

-182 LKTRDLILEIIIPIL
+182 LKTRDLILETLIPVL
-197 DSMIYKSQL
+197 DTMIYKSQL
-206 KLIGEYDDIH
+206 KIIGEYDDIH
-216 GLNVAIMVAALTIKM
+216 GLNVAIMAAALTIKM
-231 KMTESEIN
+231 KMTESEVN

-251 KTRIDDSI
+251 KTRIDESI

-309 FPYGLSGDL
+309 YPYGISGDL
-318 IGFQSQIVNICNF
+318 IGLPSQIVNICNF

-348 DVQKIILE
+348 DALKIILE
-356 IGSKNFLSGILY
+356 IGYKNFLSGILY
-368 TFINMSNYNDSRPFK
+368 TFINMTNYNDSRPFK

>member
-42 LRSLNA
+42 LRSLDA
-48 IYSKESEEEV
+48 VYSKVDGEEE
-58 AKIEKTTIS
+58 KKTLKSAGEDT
-67 DVDNNIEDLSFQKN
+67 DDLSIQEK
-81 IEENT
+81 ENKPSDT
-86 PPWVVESLD
+86 LKTGTKKQESLP
-95 QKKNEEFKNTE
+95 EAE
-106 IEEDET
+106 EEDET
-112 FSKDEFSAEEYSDDV
+112 FSKDEFTTEEDDDDDV

-160 KSFSRAMNDFKRKTP
+160 KSFKRAMNDFKRKTS

-182 LKTRDLILEIIIPIL
+182 LKTRDLILETIIPVL
-197 DSMIYKSQL
+197 DTMIYKSQL
-206 KLIGEYDDIH
+206 KIIGEYDDVH
-216 GLNVAIMVAALTIKM
+216 GLNVAIMAAALTIKM
-231 KMTESEIN
+231 KMTESEVN

-251 KTRIDDSI
+251 KTRIDESI

-309 FPYGLSGDL
+309 YPYGISGDL
-318 IGFQSQIVNICNF
+318 IGLPSQIVNICNF

-348 DVQKIILE
+348 DALKIILE

-368 TFINMSNYNDSRPFK
+368 TFINMTNYNDSRPFK

>member
-1 MQLVSVN
+1 MQLVSIN

-42 LRSLNA
+42 LRSLDA
-48 IYSKESEEEV
+48 VYSKVDGEDEKENVKSDAGNTDNLPFQKKDDKSLDSKKQEEV
-58 AKIEKTTIS
+58 LEADE
-67 DVDNNIEDLSFQKN
+67 
-81 IEENT
+81 
-86 PPWVVESLD
+86 
-95 QKKNEEFKNTE
+95 
-106 IEEDET
+106 EEDET
-112 FSKDEFSAEEYSDDV
+112 FSKDEFSTEEDDDDDV

-160 KSFSRAMNDFKRKTP
+160 KSFKRAMNDFKRKTS

-182 LKTRDLILEIIIPIL
+182 LKTRDLILETIIPVL
-197 DSMIYKSQL
+197 DTMIYKSQL
-206 KLIGEYDDIH
+206 KIIGDYDDIH
-216 GLNVAIMVAALTIKM
+216 GLNVAIMAAALTIKM
-231 KMTESEIN
+231 KMTESEVN

-251 KTRIDDSI
+251 KTRIDESI

-309 FPYGLSGDL
+309 YPYGISGDL
-318 IGFQSQIVNICNF
+318 IGLPSQIVNICNF

-348 DVQKIILE
+348 DALKIILE

-368 TFINMSNYNDSRPFK
+368 TFINMTNYNDSRPFK

>member
-42 LRSLNA
+42 LRSLDA
-48 IYSKESEEEV
+48 VYSKVDSEEE
-58 AKIEKTTIS
+58 EKTLKSAGENT
-67 DVDNNIEDLSFQKN
+67 DDLSIQEK
-81 IEENT
+81 ENKPSDT
-86 PPWVVESLD
+86 LKTGTKKQESLP
-95 QKKNEEFKNTE
+95 EAE
-106 IEEDET
+106 EEDET
-112 FSKDEFSAEEYSDDV
+112 FSKDEFSTEEDDDDDV

-160 KSFSRAMNDFKRKTP
+160 KSFKRAMNDFKRKTS

-182 LKTRDLILEIIIPIL
+182 LKTRDLILETLIPVL
-197 DSMIYKSQL
+197 DTMIYKSQL
-206 KLIGEYDDIH
+206 KIIGEYDDIH
-216 GLNVAIMVAALTIKM
+216 GLNVAIMAAALTIKM
-231 KMTESEIN
+231 KMTESEVN

-251 KTRIDDSI
+251 KTRIDESI

-309 FPYGLSGDL
+309 YPYGISGDL
-318 IGFQSQIVNICNF
+318 IGLPSQIVNICNF

-348 DVQKIILE
+348 DALKIILE

-368 TFINMSNYNDSRPFK
+368 TFINMTNYNDSRPFK

>member
-1 MQLVSVN
+1 MQLVSIN

-13 KIFSVD
+13 KIFSID

-42 LRSLNA
+42 LRSLDA
-48 IYSKESEEEV
+48 VYSKVDGEDEKENVKSDAGNTDNLPFQKKDDKSLESKKQEEV
-58 AKIEKTTIS
+58 LEADE
-67 DVDNNIEDLSFQKN
+67 
-81 IEENT
+81 
-86 PPWVVESLD
+86 
-95 QKKNEEFKNTE
+95 
-106 IEEDET
+106 EEDET
-112 FSKDEFSAEEYSDDV
+112 FSKDEFSTEEDDDDDV

-160 KSFSRAMNDFKRKTP
+160 KSFKRAMNDFKRKTS

-182 LKTRDLILEIIIPIL
+182 LKTRDLILETIIPVL
-197 DSMIYKSQL
+197 DTMIYKSQL
-206 KLIGEYDDIH
+206 KIIGDYDDIH
-216 GLNVAIMVAALTIKM
+216 GLNVAIMAAALTIKM
-231 KMTESEIN
+231 KMTESEVN

-251 KTRIDDSI
+251 KTRIDESI

-309 FPYGLSGDL
+309 YPYGISGDL
-318 IGFQSQIVNICNF
+318 IGLPSQIVNICNF

-348 DVQKIILE
+348 DALKIILE

-368 TFINMSNYNDSRPFK
+368 TFINMTNYNDSRPFK